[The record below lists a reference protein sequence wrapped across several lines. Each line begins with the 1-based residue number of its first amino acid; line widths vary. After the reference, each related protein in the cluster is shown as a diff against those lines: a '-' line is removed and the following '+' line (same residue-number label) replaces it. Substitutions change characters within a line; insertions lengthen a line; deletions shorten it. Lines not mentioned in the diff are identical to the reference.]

1 MSTVASVNY
10 LERRIYLS
18 ATTVGVP
25 LDTLDVYRDV
35 RSLRRTIEAHRK
47 FRPLIIQGGNIRK
60 TDTTA
65 TQPYVQLLY
74 GCRIVPY
81 DVKHS
86 LKVVRDTFT
95 DDGLSGI
102 ECFDRSSLT
111 SEVDIDYA
119 VDKVEVQM
127 VSTSG
132 PAFTLEDIITGVAQ
146 ETMLKP
152 IDGKTTEELLR
163 LMSAVLLG
171 KVSGASS
178 GTEIFRSITDTKNR
192 VVATVDENGNRTEV
206 LLDAS

>member
-18 ATTVGVP
+18 ATTVGAP

-60 TDTTA
+60 TEATA
-65 TQPYVQLLY
+65 TQPYAQLLN

-163 LMSAVLLG
+163 LMAAVLLG